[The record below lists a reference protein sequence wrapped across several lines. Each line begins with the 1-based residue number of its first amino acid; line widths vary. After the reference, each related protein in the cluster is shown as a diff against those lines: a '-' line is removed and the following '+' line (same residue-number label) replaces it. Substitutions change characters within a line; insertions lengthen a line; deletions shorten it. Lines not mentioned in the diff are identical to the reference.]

1 MAKQVSRKK
10 QLKNQLRRLQKKA
23 TTSGAVTVKEGAQE
37 VVLEVASEVAST
49 VEKQVATLEEF
60 TADLEGVASDRAKT
74 FYEAGIQ
81 SLADFEKWTEK
92 ELLALKGIGPATLK
106 KLKELG
112 LHFAG

>member
-37 VVLEVASEVAST
+37 VVLEVAST

-60 TADLEGVASDRAKT
+60 TASLEGVAADRAKT

-81 SLADFEKWTEK
+81 SVSDFEKWTEK